1 MTEKFEKHFKE
12 LVKKVEQYLS
22 ASIKEEHNAQG
33 EIYKAMNY
41 SLLAGGKRLRPVL
54 ALATAEL
61 LGADCDEVM
70 PFACALEM
78 IHTHSLI
85 HDDLPALDND
95 DLRRGRPTCHKAFG
109 EAVAL
114 LAGDAL
120 LNKAFEVMAEA
131 AAKMNDPAKGARI
144 MQKVGNASGTEGM
157 MGGQVADLRCEG
169 KDITEDQLRYMYAK
183 KTGAL
188 LKAPFLI
195 AIEAAG
201 KTGTDEERKLLEYSE
216 TIGLA
221 FQIKDDVLDVVGDAK
236 LLGKEPGRDAADGKT
251 TFASLYGVAKCEKIL
266 EEMTVKATSIAKT
279 FGEKGE
285 FLREMAEYLLERN
298 Y

>member
-22 ASIKEEHNAQG
+22 ASIKEENNAQG

-85 HDDLPALDND
+85 HDDMPALDND

-131 AAKMNDPAKGARI
+131 AAKMNDPFSTPSNRGFLPSKSLLIRAANSFTRCLI
-144 MQKVGNASGTEGM
+144 SASG
-157 MGGQVADLRCEG
+157 
-169 KDITEDQLRYMYAK
+169 
-183 KTGAL
+183 
-188 LKAPFLI
+188 
-195 AIEAAG
+195 IE
-201 KTGTDEERKLLEYSE
+201 
-216 TIGLA
+216 
-221 FQIKDDVLDVVGDAK
+221 V
-236 LLGKEPGRDAADGKT
+236 
-251 TFASLYGVAKCEKIL
+251 
-266 EEMTVKATSIAKT
+266 
-279 FGEKGE
+279 
-285 FLREMAEYLLERN
+285 
-298 Y
+298 